1 MSCIKENYSEWRKKV
16 YLAFV
21 CAKVD
26 WVVETPQPVKPT
38 ESLRDEKDDDSI
50 WERKTRD
57 YAPLEMSYTLE
68 NIKWLTANKKCMAFI
83 KKQLSK
89 LLSAQL

>member
-1 MSCIKENYSEWRKKV
+1 MSIPTLNGERKWIWF
-16 YLAFV
+16 FV
-21 CAKVD
+21 CVDVD
-26 WVVETPQPVKPT
+26 WVVVTPQPVKPT

-50 WERKTRD
+50 WERKKRD

-68 NIKWLTANKKCMAFI
+68 NIKWPTANKKCMSFI